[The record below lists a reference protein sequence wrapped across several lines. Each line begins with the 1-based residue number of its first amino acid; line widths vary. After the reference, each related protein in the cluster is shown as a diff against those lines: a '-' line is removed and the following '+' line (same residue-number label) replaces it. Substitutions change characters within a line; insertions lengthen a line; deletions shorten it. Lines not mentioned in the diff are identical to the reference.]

1 MDKLHGIEE
10 YKVLLKQ
17 FRKEHKTSFSNLYFM
32 PKDMERYINLGR
44 VEYEKK
50 EAGVIFYFDE
60 ECYYRVCMCVEI
72 GETFNISKRDKKLLI
87 RNIYR
92 KSEQDEELKE
102 FECNLERNGF
112 NLVGTTFQVQQKT
125 KELWQ
130 KCSRLEKYVLLMQD
144 QGFRCIE
151 ADFSQYKEI
160 ESLILDSNIIKD
172 YQLDYLTEQ
181 EKQMM
186 LAGSYLCVLDKHN
199 QICAVSLCVVNGGVA
214 RNGSIAVKEEYKMKG
229 IAPLIAYQRFK
240 WFRESGID
248 LSQTWI
254 RVDND
259 ASIKYNKSLG
269 YQSTGKYA
277 NEWILEKANN

>member
-1 MDKLHGIEE
+1 MDKLNSIEE
-10 YKVLLKQ
+10 YKTLLKQ
-17 FRKEHKTSFSNLYFM
+17 FRKEHKTSFSNVYFM
-32 PKDMERYINLGR
+32 PKDMERYISLGR

-50 EAGVIFYFDE
+50 EEGVYFYFDE
-60 ECYYRVCMCVEI
+60 ESYYRVCMCVES
-72 GETFNISKRDKKLLI
+72 GKVFNISKRDKRLLV

-92 KSEQDEELKE
+92 ENEQDEKLKE
-102 FECNLERNGF
+102 LEKNLERNEF
-112 NLVGTTFQVQQKT
+112 ELVGTTFQVQAET
-125 KELWQ
+125 NELWQ
-130 KCSRLEKYVLLMQD
+130 KCSRLEKYVLLMQN

-151 ADFSQYKEI
+151 ADYPRYKEI
-160 ESLILDSNIIKD
+160 DDIIIDSNIIKD

-186 LAGSYLCVLDKHN
+186 LAGSYLCVLDKEN
-199 QICAVSLCVVNGGVA
+199 QICAVSLCIVNGGVA
-214 RNGSIAVKEEYKMKG
+214 RNGSIAVIEEYKMKG

-240 WFRESGID
+240 WFCENGIE

-277 NEWILEKANN
+277 NEWILEKGG